1 MATIASIM
9 YGNNFS
15 FAQVKA
21 IVAKEQEKNN
31 RYTAEKWRE
40 KDERQNRKQP
50 EKDDEIRIH
59 LNPSTIKKIKAL
71 GRNWKSKLSAKVE
84 EWVEQGAL

>member
-1 MATIASIM
+1 M
-9 YGNNFS
+9 YGNKFS

-21 IVAKEQEKNN
+21 IVAKEKEKDNHH
-31 RYTAEKWRE
+31 TFEEWQE
-40 KDERQNRKQP
+40 KDERQNHGQP
-50 EKDDEIRIH
+50 EKDDEINIR

-84 EWVEQGAL
+84 EWVNQETL